1 MIANKPV
8 ISSRT
13 CNGLLKL
20 IISTFQ
26 DKFSHFYGYMA
37 PHYALWAHQM
47 SDLSYLKNLHTALY
61 ILKSVRFL
69 AEHTEVFSLAVE
81 RTQGVRQNFIPSK
94 IIASPCTDGR

>member
-47 SDLSYLKNLHTALY
+47 SDLSYLKHLHTALY
-61 ILKSVRFL
+61 ILKSVRWNSVNTL
-69 AEHTEVFSLAVE
+69 ALIVLSSLHSDAAKKKTQKSSSEV
-81 RTQGVRQNFIPSK
+81 
-94 IIASPCTDGR
+94 